1 MVEKAMKPSYKSLHP
16 LILPTVKDLPTDW
29 SSIFDR
35 SAPMELEIGFGD
47 GEYLVRCAEEEPEKN
62 WLGLEL
68 RWSCIKRAIRKME
81 QRGVE
86 NARVMKLDGR
96 AALKYLFPP
105 RSVGGICSLFPSPWP
120 KRRSME
126 KRTFDTSFL
135 TLVASRLCDGG
146 EVYLVTDQAP
156 YAEWLLEGVPGDLFE
171 VNRTRG
177 DIPVQTRYQRKW
189 KKEGVADFQ
198 EVRLRKIRHPILPD
212 VGESKMKTHRIDTFY
227 PERFSP
233 KDEVGEISV
242 VFKEYLYDPKKEKAM
257 VAVFLSED
265 GFQKDFWVR
274 IERKEKGWHI
284 APAFWQDFL
293 PTLSAQ
299 KALDLVYKAAKE

>member
-1 MVEKAMKPSYKSLHP
+1 
-16 LILPTVKDLPTDW
+16 
-29 SSIFDR
+29 
-35 SAPMELEIGFGD
+35 
-47 GEYLVRCAEEEPEKN
+47 
-62 WLGLEL
+62 
-68 RWSCIKRAIRKME
+68 
-81 QRGVE
+81 
-86 NARVMKLDGR
+86 
-96 AALKYLFPP
+96 
-105 RSVGGICSLFPSPWP
+105 
-120 KRRSME
+120 
-126 KRTFDTSFL
+126 
-135 TLVASRLCDGG
+135 
-146 EVYLVTDQAP
+146 
-156 YAEWLLEGVPGDLFE
+156 
-171 VNRTRG
+171 
-177 DIPVQTRYQRKW
+177 
-189 KKEGVADFQ
+189 
-198 EVRLRKIRHPILPD
+198 
-212 VGESKMKTHRIDTFY
+212 MKTHRIDTFY